1 MRDAFDFDRSVE
13 PPYEFV
19 PVDSSG
25 AVRPVPPMF
34 RDQILVDTVHDGV
47 SIPRMFR
54 EDAKGNPKIDPAEL
68 RARFVRERDWGA
80 SLVASRIAQELGIS
94 GFHRVRLARCLL
106 DFNRFPGSTPPLVK
120 DHLDRLAINPPFN
133 TILSHEEKTELLEN
147 YYDRV
152 STLMERALVGKLI
165 KIGVHSYDEHNPS
178 STRRP
183 EVSLISRP
191 RSYQEHSQMAHGI
204 FDPLFPDLLGESTCS
219 RTLLHRMSLNLE
231 RAGFRVGHNHPYLL
245 PEGSIEVRT
254 QVWYFFLYV
263 KERFLGENPETALDP
278 AYDMVWSMLLN
289 TNLRTQESDALR
301 GYLHRYHRVPALVAE
316 RFRRAR
322 FAYDHVKAFL
332 AASTVLQDYQRSPLR
347 PNSLVIEV
355 RKDLLCEF
363 DPQTGDPR
371 RLFEEHDAKA
381 TEIARVVAE
390 AITIFLE
397 TDREQLK
404 QSESMAEGDPLQASP
419 GSSIALRQ
427 QPGA

>member
-1 MRDAFDFDRSVE
+1 MRDAFDFDRSCE

-19 PVDSSG
+19 PVDSG
-25 AVRPVPPMF
+25 RALRPVPPAF

-47 SIPRMFR
+47 SIPAMFR
-54 EDAKGNPKIDPAEL
+54 FDDQGRPKVDPEHL
-68 RARFVRERDWGA
+68 RQRFVEERDWGA

-94 GFHRVRLARCLL
+94 GFHRIRLARVLL
-106 DFNRFPGSTPPLVK
+106 DFNRFPGSTPPRST
-120 DHLDRLAINPPFN
+120 DHLERLAINPPFN
-133 TILSHEEKTELLEN
+133 TLLSHEEKTALLEG

-152 STLMERALVGKLI
+152 STLLERALVGKLI
-165 KIGVHSYDEHNPS
+165 KIGVHSYDELNPS

-183 EVSLISRP
+183 DVSLISRP
-191 RSYQEHSQMAHGI
+191 RSYQEDSKMAHGI
-204 FDPLFPDLLGESTCS
+204 FDPMFPDLLAESTCS

-254 QVWYFFLYV
+254 QVWYFFLYL
-263 KERFLGENPETALDP
+263 KERFLTDNPETAVDP
-278 AYDMVWSMLLN
+278 AYDTVWSMLLN
-289 TNLRTQESDALR
+289 TNLRLQESDALR
-301 GYLHRYHRVPALVAE
+301 GYLHRYHRVPALMAE

-332 AASTVLQDYQRSPLR
+332 AASTVLEDYQRSPLR
-347 PNSLVIEV
+347 PSALVIEV

-363 DPQTGDPR
+363 NPKTGHPQ

-381 TEIARVVAE
+381 TEIARVIAE

-404 QSESMAEGDPLQASP
+404 QSESMAEGDPLQGSP
-419 GSSIALRQ
+419 GSTIGLG
-427 QPGA
+427 GAPAG